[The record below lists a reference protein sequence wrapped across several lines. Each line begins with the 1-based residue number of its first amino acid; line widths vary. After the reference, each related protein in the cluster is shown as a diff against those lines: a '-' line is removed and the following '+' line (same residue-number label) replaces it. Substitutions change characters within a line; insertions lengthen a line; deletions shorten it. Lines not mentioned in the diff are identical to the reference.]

1 MAPHCFSIRSHNCNQ
16 LEGTG
21 GSVVVR
27 AAGLL
32 ERWNFKLELENN
44 QSTTRV
50 CTKLELEIPSQK
62 NYSCFWNTLYFPD
75 CLGTHEWSVRTGAFF
90 SFSSSSAHCQ

>member
-32 ERWNFKLELENN
+32 ERWNFKLELEK
-44 QSTTRV
+44 QSIYHATKCRKKIWKANFGV

-62 NYSCFWNTLYFPD
+62 KLFLFLEHPVFP
-75 CLGTHEWSVRTGAFF
+75 
-90 SFSSSSAHCQ
+90 

>member
-32 ERWNFKLELENN
+32 ERWNFKLELEK
-44 QSTTRV
+44 QSIYLPRD
-50 CTKLELEIPSQK
+50 KMRE
-62 NYSCFWNTLYFPD
+62 
-75 CLGTHEWSVRTGAFF
+75 
-90 SFSSSSAHCQ
+90 

>member
-1 MAPHCFSIRSHNCNQ
+1 MAPHCFSIRFHNCNQ

-32 ERWNFKLELENN
+32 ERWNFKLELEK
-44 QSTTRV
+44 QSIYLPRDKMRESKNIESHFR
-50 CTKLELEIPSQK
+50 CTYE
-62 NYSCFWNTLYFPD
+62 T
-75 CLGTHEWSVRTGAFF
+75 
-90 SFSSSSAHCQ
+90 

>member
-32 ERWNFKLELENN
+32 ERWNFKLELEK
-44 QSTTRV
+44 QSIYSAKKRGS
-50 CTKLELEIPSQK
+50 KK
-62 NYSCFWNTLYFPD
+62 NMESNFRCMCET
-75 CLGTHEWSVRTGAFF
+75 
-90 SFSSSSAHCQ
+90 